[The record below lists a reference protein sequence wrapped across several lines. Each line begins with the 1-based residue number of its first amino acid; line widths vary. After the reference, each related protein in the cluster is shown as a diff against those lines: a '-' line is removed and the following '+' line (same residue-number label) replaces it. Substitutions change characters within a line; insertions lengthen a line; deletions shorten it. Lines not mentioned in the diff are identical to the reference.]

1 MEKQKI
7 VIEGFAFTNKKAA
20 LKAQHE
26 AESISYLRSQIHME
40 NPRMV
45 QGFYQKL
52 LAEEVFETPVGLMF
66 LKELYDGLASMPELQ
81 ETLSPIPTEKMAEF
95 LSEGGDNQNLSPLH
109 SGPVSDAPVQPQAER
124 EAEPG
129 ASPKGEKPRDF
140 QQAEEMASFYEDKLT
155 QAKQKV
161 RSAEQKQR
169 RAEEA
174 MRKKKSSLRISM
186 AVNFFLLLVAV
197 GMIIIALMDDNPNII
212 NYENQILDKYSQW
225 EMELEDREAQ
235 IKEKEKELNIR

>member
-1 MEKQKI
+1 MKSYQCQEVPKI
-7 VIEGFAFTNKKAA
+7 FTNKKAA

-109 SGPVSDAPVQPQAER
+109 SGSI
-124 EAEPG
+124 
-129 ASPKGEKPRDF
+129 
-140 QQAEEMASFYEDKLT
+140 L
-155 QAKQKV
+155 
-161 RSAEQKQR
+161 
-169 RAEEA
+169 
-174 MRKKKSSLRISM
+174 SM
-186 AVNFFLLLVAV
+186 
-197 GMIIIALMDDNPNII
+197 
-212 NYENQILDKYSQW
+212 
-225 EMELEDREAQ
+225 
-235 IKEKEKELNIR
+235 